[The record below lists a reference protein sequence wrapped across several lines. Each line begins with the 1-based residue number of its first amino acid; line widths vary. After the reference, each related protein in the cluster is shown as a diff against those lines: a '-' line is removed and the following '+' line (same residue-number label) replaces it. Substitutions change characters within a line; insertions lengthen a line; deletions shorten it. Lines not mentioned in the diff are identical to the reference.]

1 MPIRLPMEPVPTPTL
16 PAFPAAWYPDPLGLY
31 PHRYWDGGAWTS
43 WVSDGVRQLPGP
55 LGVPAT
61 SYGDD
66 HADLRWLLPVG
77 RSGWAIAAGY
87 AGLFA
92 FLIFPAPVALGLGV
106 TALFDLHRH
115 PELGGRGR
123 AIFGTVI
130 GALGTALLLF
140 ALLSG

>member
-1 MPIRLPMEPVPTPTL
+1 MEPVPTSPST
-16 PAFPAAWYPDPLGLY
+16 FPAAWYPDPFGRR

-43 WVSDGVRQLPGP
+43 WVSDGVRQLSEPV
-55 LGVPAT
+55 GVPAASSGT
-61 SYGDD
+61 YDAVL
-66 HADLRWLLPVG
+66 HWLLPVG

-92 FLIFPAPVALGLGV
+92 FLILPAPIALGLGV
-106 TALFDLHRH
+106 AALFDLHRH

-130 GALGTALLLF
+130 GALGTALLLL